1 MELLAAAR
9 PASLDSPSLAHVRA
23 ALVSAVLADE
33 RADSAGQWPDHV
45 VTPLSPRRQDRR
57 WRATFLP
64 VGLAVAASA
73 TAVAIVLTT
82 SGGVSEQAT
91 PKGSPKP
98 TPATLTASEVLLAA
112 AAHVSAGSPTGRY
125 WRVREVTGELLPA
138 GTAAHPYDVFFA
150 NGFDDW
156 YARAGGRRG
165 WNIYRQLATV
175 LASRADAAAWR
186 AAGSPTEW
194 TYPFGKI
201 STRPTPP
208 RATWQISDGA
218 VGLVE
223 GDLPGLTA
231 AQFKAMPDNAR
242 QLAKLLR
249 RYALRTCAGQKG
261 CSTLD
266 QIVWTEAVDLL
277 YAPISANVRA
287 ATFKVMA
294 ALPGVRLL
302 GKLTDPLGRRGY
314 AFGTGPSAPR
324 AIAIIDPST
333 GRLLATESIGSVPRT
348 LPCPLFYKVPGT
360 GAQTGSP
367 RIRSRCPSHPYVGR
381 SYDGQVNG
389 YDAIVSAGWTG
400 DSPVLPPRSTWTG
413 PDGRRG

>member
-1 MELLAAAR
+1 MELLAAAN
-9 PASLDSPSLAHVRA
+9 PARMDSPDLSHIRA
-23 ALVSAVLADE
+23 TLVSAVLADA
-33 RADSAGQWPDHV
+33 RPGSAIKSPDHA
-45 VTPLSPRRQDRR
+45 VTPHSPRRRR
-57 WRATFLP
+57 WRATVLP
-64 VGLAVAASA
+64 AGVAVAASA
-73 TAVAIVLTT
+73 TAVAIVLAT
-82 SGGVSEQAT
+82 GGGSEQPA
-91 PKGSPKP
+91 PKQSPNP
-98 TPATLTASEVLLAA
+98 TQVTLTASKVLLAA
-112 AAHVSAGSPTGRY
+112 AAHVLGGPQTGRY

-156 YARAGGRRG
+156 YARAAGKRD

-175 LASRADAAAWR
+175 PASRADSAAWH

-201 STRPTPP
+201 STRATPP
-208 RATWQISDGA
+208 GATWQIGSGT

-231 AQFKAMPDNAR
+231 AQFKAMPDTAR
-242 QLAKLLR
+242 QLAELLR
-249 RYALRTCAGQKG
+249 RDALRTCAGQKG

-277 YAPISANVRA
+277 YAPVSAHVRA

-314 AFGTGPSAPR
+314 GFGTGPSAPR

-348 LPCPLFYKVPGT
+348 LGCPLFYKVPGAR
-360 GAQTGSP
+360 AQTGPS
-367 RIRSRCPSHPYVGR
+367 RVRRRCPSDPYIGR

-389 YDAIVSAGWTG
+389 YDAIVSAGWT
-400 DSPVLPPRSTWTG
+400 DHSPALPPRSTWISPG
-413 PDGRRG
+413 GQKG